1 MQVFYSSFSLLFRS
15 SETFYITQKKNP
27 IFLPFFWHI
36 HAHCTCTRI
45 HSYLTIATH
54 KTGSFRAILFCFAF
68 SWNWCRCIRCMA
80 YMKKIELSWA
90 FVAYPIDF
98 CRSNILL
105 FFCLSRSFSQN
116 ISCVVLLSF
125 LFLVHS
131 IDNKSISNISRC
143 NSIGF
148 FLSEFFLYN
157 IWKLKEKQKKNIIF
171 AVMIIW
177 AQTLE

>member
-1 MQVFYSSFSLLFRS
+1 MQVFYSSFPLIFRS
-15 SETFYITQKKNP
+15 SETFYITQKKYP

-45 HSYLTIATH
+45 HSYRTIATH

-105 FFCLSRSFSQN
+105 FFVFLALSLKIFRVLFCCRS
-116 ISCVVLLSF
+116 
-125 LFLVHS
+125 
-131 IDNKSISNISRC
+131 
-143 NSIGF
+143 
-148 FLSEFFLYN
+148 FFLYIQLTIN
-157 IWKLKEKQKKNIIF
+157 RYPIYPDATQ
-171 AVMIIW
+171 
-177 AQTLE
+177 